1 LRISVLRIAYCVLHI
16 SEKAILAIAS
26 TPQKWTLFGE
36 YSHLLNLRSS
46 SHCLEKAFPKPVKMI
61 KLNNP
66 IKEETMF
73 FSN

>member
-1 LRISVLRIAYCVLHI
+1 LRI

-26 TPQKWTLFGE
+26 TPPKKTLFAE
-36 YSHLLNLRSS
+36 YFYLLNLRSS

-61 KLNNP
+61 KLNKS